1 MKSKENIPEEIPG
14 MSGKIPFSVPDNYF
28 DEFPSRIQER
38 LSETKTIPVSRAL
51 PMRRVL
57 AVAAMFIGL
66 LTVGYFGLRTIFNG
80 QDNSMLTGEE
90 TETAIEYFGYE
101 FDDEMLVAAMVE
113 YDMNLDQQDPDHET
127 DVIIEYLT
135 GEEIDFSEFL
145 IDD

>member
-14 MSGKIPFSVPDNYF
+14 ISRKFPFSVPDNYF

-38 LSETKTIPVSRAL
+38 LSETKTVPISRAS

-57 AVAAMFIGL
+57 SVAAMFIGL

-113 YDMNLDQQDPDHET
+113 SDMDLGPQDLDHET
-127 DVIIEYLT
+127 DVIIEYLAD
-135 GEEIDFSEFL
+135 EEIDVSEFL
-145 IDD
+145 SDD

>member
-14 MSGKIPFSVPDNYF
+14 MSRKMPFSVPDYYF

-38 LSETKTIPVSRAL
+38 LSETPMVPISRTL

-66 LTVGYFGLRTIFNG
+66 LTIGYFGLRTTFNG
-80 QDNSMLTGEE
+80 QDNSMLSGEE
-90 TETAIEYFGYE
+90 TETAIEYFVFE

-113 YDMNLDQQDPDHET
+113 ADMELGQQDPDYET

-135 GEEIDFSEFL
+135 GEEIDVSEIF
-145 IDD
+145 IDE